1 VLHGSVLG
9 PVADLL
15 YTSDLPTFE
24 QNVVTTFAG
33 DTAIMAIG
41 DNNTESTEKLQA
53 AITKVQSWT
62 RKWRIKLNE
71 TKSVHID
78 FTNKRIEHKPIYIN
92 YQVVPYD
99 NTAKYPGMTL
109 DAKTRWKPHAKKK
122 TGRTYTEIQKNVLVN
137 GSLFCPICI

>member
-1 VLHGSVLG
+1 MNPQDFFQNNSVYF
-9 PVADLL
+9 L

-24 QNVVTTFAG
+24 QNVVATFAD

-78 FTNKRIEHKPIYIN
+78 FTNKRIEHKPIHIN
-92 YQVVPYD
+92 HQVVPYE
-99 NTAKYPGMTL
+99 NTAKYLGMNL
-109 DAKTRWKPHAKKK
+109 DGKLRWYLHVKKS
-122 TGRTYTEIQKNVLVN
+122 RKNLH
-137 GSLFCPICI
+137 

>member
-1 VLHGSVLG
+1 
-9 PVADLL
+9 
-15 YTSDLPTFE
+15 
-24 QNVVTTFAG
+24 
-33 DTAIMAIG
+33 MAI
-41 DNNTESTEKLQA
+41 DNNNTESTAKLQA

-92 YQVVPYD
+92 HQVVPYE
-99 NTAKYPGMTL
+99 NTAKYLDMIL
-109 DAKTRWKPHAKKK
+109 DAKLRWKTHVKKKK
-122 TGRTYTEIQKNVLVN
+122 TGRTYTEIQKTVLVS